1 MTTELLT
8 KCLEVETWTRSLTMR
23 GLEREEIV
31 ARIDEMYEPETLDEM
46 EAYSEAI
53 LYARLGVLNQRW
65 SGRVVNVDL
74 SIIKIISYEL
84 QH

>member
-1 MTTELLT
+1 MTAELQVR
-8 KCLEVETWTRSLTMR
+8 CLEVENWTRSLTMR

-53 LYARLGVLNQRW
+53 AYARLGVLNQRGL
-65 SGRVVNVDL
+65 GRVVNVDL
-74 SIIKIISYEL
+74 SIIKN
-84 QH
+84 

>member
-8 KCLEVETWTRSLTMR
+8 KCFEVENWTRSLTMR

-53 LYARLGVLNQRW
+53 AYARLGVLN
-65 SGRVVNVDL
+65 
-74 SIIKIISYEL
+74 
-84 QH
+84 

>member
-1 MTTELLT
+1 MTVELLT
-8 KCLEVETWTRSLTMR
+8 KCLEIENWTRSLTLR

-31 ARIDEMYEPETLDEM
+31 ARIDEMYEPETEEEM

-53 LYARLGVLNQRW
+53 IYARLGVLNQRW

-74 SIIKIISYEL
+74 SIIKN
-84 QH
+84 